1 MEDNNTQIIGIDL
14 GTTNSVMASIDMN
27 GPRIIRNVEGDA
39 VTPSVVGSFK
49 EKVYIGKQAYNR
61 WEHAPSNTI
70 VSVKR
75 LMGRA
80 FVDPQVK
87 KIIDTKRYDYK
98 IVKPSKGTQQSVAV
112 VMNGEE
118 YYPEEISA
126 KILKIMKD
134 NATNKLGKEATHAVI
149 TTPAY
154 FSDKQRYA
162 TKQAGIQAGLTVMGL
177 IDEPTAVALAYG
189 MDKDFEEAKA
199 VLVYDL
205 GGGTFDVSVL
215 MMTSGTYTLLAKE
228 GDMWLGGDD
237 FDKVIVDYVNLV
249 MAKEYGTLVPIN
261 DKKYKV
267 RLKKAAREAKEAL
280 SSCRETNIFVGSAFV
295 DDDGDPVDID
305 VEITRDQFVMLSKEL
320 VARTVA
326 IIGKALEAAMLDK
339 DEDINHVILAGNSSR
354 MPMIQKAVE
363 EMFGTEK
370 VKKDLPFKESVA
382 LGAAIYAARLQGI
395 VCIKC
400 NTVNMLDAKTCRK
413 CGEQLK
419 GNIVKPETG
428 SAKTYGNKN
437 DPEDTTGEID
447 ITPRSYGIQSS
458 GDQYN
463 VFINKGDPV
472 PTPKEDRN
480 TQTFTT
486 QHPRFIA
493 IPVYGG
499 EDKKAA
505 GNNDLQ
511 CEAFAILPRG
521 CTNGTKVNIR
531 LWLNRD
537 NSFEVEAWLQKDGT
551 RLKPVLFRG
560 HGMEKAFEELLE
572 MEKVWE
578 DTKGKVYSQDENKG
592 LEMEEKKEDIYSK
605 IEDEKE
611 EDALKA
617 IRKFK
622 DELRKPTGDP
632 QQPPHFLSYV
642 VEGMV
647 SKYEWS
653 IPSKDIEETRAKIDQ
668 NRNDDIS
675 DKEFEKW
682 FTKQFL
688 MKNPHIMILAN
699 IEMMIMK
706 LEKEDSQK
714 AMEFRNRF
722 NAIIERLKKGSMAAI
737 QELQTLDK
745 NIKDYFDQ
753 IKPKGVVCKKCGTVN
768 KASERYCQNQK
779 CRYDMWLV
787 ENQ

>member
-1 MEDNNTQIIGIDL
+1 MEDNNTQVIGIDL
-14 GTTNSVMASIDMN
+14 GTTNSVMANINMN
-27 GPRIIRNVEGDA
+27 GPRIIRNAEGDA
-39 VTPSVVGSFK
+39 VTPSFVGSFK
-49 EKVYIGKQAYNR
+49 GKVYIGKHAFNR
-61 WEHAPSNTI
+61 WEIARSNTI

-80 FVDPQVK
+80 FVDPQMK
-87 KIIDTKRYDYK
+87 DMFDTKRYDYK
-98 IVKPSKGTQQSVAV
+98 IVKPSKGTKQSVAV

-126 KILKIMKD
+126 MILKKLKD
-134 NATNKLGKEATHAVI
+134 DASNKLGKEVTHAVI

-215 MMTSGTYTLLAKE
+215 IMTSGTYTLLAKE

-237 FDKVIVDYVNLV
+237 FDKVIIDYANEEIK
-249 MAKEYGTLVPIN
+249 KEYGSLVPIN

-280 SSCRETNIFVGSAFV
+280 SSCTETNIFVGCAFV

-305 VEITRDQFVMLSKEL
+305 VEITRDQFEALSKEL

-363 EMFGTEK
+363 TIFGTEK

-395 VCIKC
+395 VCLKC
-400 NTVNMLDAKTCRK
+400 NTVNMMDAKTCRK
-413 CGEQLK
+413 CGDQLE
-419 GNIVKPETG
+419 GIG
-428 SAKTYGNKN
+428 
-437 DPEDTTGEID
+437 EDKD

-499 EDKKAA
+499 EDKKTAS
-505 GNNDLQ
+505 NNSLER
-511 CEAFAILPRG
+511 EAFAILPRG
-521 CTNGTKVNIR
+521 CTIGTKVNIR

-537 NSFEVEAWLQKDGT
+537 NSFEVEAWLQSDGT

-578 DTKGKVYSQDENKG
+578 ETKGKVYSQDEDKG

-605 IEDEKE
+605 IKDKKE

-617 IRKFK
+617 IREFK
-622 DELRKPTGDP
+622 DELRKPIVDP

-653 IPSKDIEETRAKIDQ
+653 IPSKDIEEMRTKIDQ
-668 NRNDDIS
+668 NRSNDIS

-682 FTKQFL
+682 FTNQFL

-699 IEMMIMK
+699 IEMLIMN

-722 NAIIERLKKGSMAAI
+722 NGIIERLKKGNMAAL

>member
-61 WEHAPSNTI
+61 WEYAPSNTI

-87 KIIDTKRYDYK
+87 KIIDTKRYDYN
-98 IVKPSKGTQQSVAV
+98 IVKPSKGTKQSVAV

-154 FSDKQRYA
+154 FSDKQKYA

-237 FDKVIVDYVNLV
+237 FDKVVIDYANQE
-249 MAKEYGTLVPIN
+249 MEKEYGSLVPIN

-280 SSCRETNIFVGSAFV
+280 SSCTETNVYVGSAFV

-305 VEITRDQFVMLSKEL
+305 VELTREQFEILSKEL

-363 EMFGTEK
+363 MIFGTEK

-395 VCIKC
+395 VCLKC
-400 NTVNMLDAKTCRK
+400 NTVNIMDAKTCRK
-413 CGEQLK
+413 CGDQLK
-419 GNIVKPETG
+419 GNIEDKTG
-428 SAKTYGNKN
+428 QKKVTPPIG
-437 DPEDTTGEID
+437 D
-447 ITPRSYGIQSS
+447 IAPMSYGIQSS
-458 GDQYN
+458 GNQYN

-480 TQTFTT
+480 TQTFLT

-499 EDKKAA
+499 EDKEVA
-505 GNNDLQ
+505 GNNESQ

-521 CTNGTKVNIR
+521 CTIGTKVNIR
-531 LWLNRD
+531 LWLNKI
-537 NSFEVEAWLQKDGT
+537 NSFEVEAWLQSDGT

-578 DTKGKVYSQDENKG
+578 ETKGKVYSQDENKG

-605 IEDEKE
+605 IEDKKE

-617 IRKFK
+617 IREFK
-622 DELRKPTGDP
+622 DELKKPIGDP
-632 QQPPHFLSYV
+632 PPPPHLLSYV

-653 IPSKDIEETRAKIDQ
+653 IPSKDIEETHTKIDQ

-682 FTKQFL
+682 FTNQFL
-688 MKNPHIMILAN
+688 MRNPHIMILAN
-699 IEMMIMK
+699 IETLIMR

-722 NAIIERLKKGSMAAI
+722 NVIIERLKKGNMAAI

-745 NIKDYFDQ
+745 NIKSYIDQ
-753 IKPKGVVCKKCGTVN
+753 IKPKGVTCKKCGTVN
-768 KASERYCQNQK
+768 KASERYCQN
-779 CRYDMWLV
+779 CHFDMWLV
-787 ENQ
+787 ENR

>member
-1 MEDNNTQIIGIDL
+1 MEDNNTQIFGIDL

-87 KIIDTKRYDYK
+87 KIIDKKRYDYK
-98 IVKPSKGTQQSVAV
+98 IVKPSKGTKQSVAV

-237 FDKVIVDYVNLV
+237 FDEVIVDYVNLV
-249 MAKEYGTLVPIN
+249 MVKEYGSLVPIN
-261 DKKYKV
+261 DKRYKV
-267 RLKKAAREAKEAL
+267 KLKKAAREAKEAL
-280 SSCRETNIFVGSAFV
+280 SSCTETNVYVGSAFV
-295 DDDGDPVDID
+295 DEDGDAVDID
-305 VEITRDQFVMLSKEL
+305 VELTREQFVMLSKEL

-339 DEDINHVILAGNSSR
+339 DEDIDYVILAGNSSR

-363 EMFGTEK
+363 AMFGTEK

-395 VCIKC
+395 VCLKC
-400 NTVNMLDAKTCRK
+400 NTVNMMDAKTCRK
-413 CGEQLK
+413 CGEQLE
-419 GNIVKPETG
+419 GIG
-428 SAKTYGNKN
+428 
-437 DPEDTTGEID
+437 EDKD

-463 VFINKGDPV
+463 VFINKGDAA
-472 PTPKEDRN
+472 PTDIKHRN

-499 EDKKAA
+499 EDKEAA
-505 GNNDLQ
+505 SNNEIQ
-511 CEAFAILPRG
+511 SEAFAILPRG
-521 CTNGTKVNIR
+521 CTIGTKVNIR
-531 LWLNRD
+531 LWLNND
-537 NSFEVEAWLQKDGT
+537 NGFEVEAWLQSDGT

-578 DTKGKVYSQDENKG
+578 ETKGKVYSQDEDKG

-605 IEDEKE
+605 IKDKKE
-611 EDALKA
+611 VDALKA

-622 DELRKPTGDP
+622 DELRKPIGNP

-653 IPSKDIEETRAKIDQ
+653 IPSKDIEETRTKIDQ
-668 NRNDDIS
+668 NRSNEIS

-682 FTKQFL
+682 FTNQFL
-688 MKNPHIMILAN
+688 MKNPHIMILADM
-699 IEMMIMK
+699 EMLIMN

-722 NAIIERLKKGSMAAI
+722 NGIIERLKKGNMAAL

>member
-1 MEDNNTQIIGIDL
+1 MEDNNIQIIGIDL

-27 GPRIIRNVEGDA
+27 GPRIIRNAEGDA

-49 EKVYIGKQAYNR
+49 EKVYIGRHAYNR
-61 WEHAPSNTI
+61 WEDAASNTI

-98 IVKPSKGTQQSVAV
+98 IVKPSKGTKQSVAV

-126 KILKIMKD
+126 KILKKMKD
-134 NATNKLGKEATHAVI
+134 NATNKLGKDATHAVI

-162 TKQAGIQAGLTVMGL
+162 TKQAGIQAGLTVLGL

-237 FDKVIVDYVNLV
+237 FDKVIIDYVNEQIE
-249 MAKEYGTLVPIN
+249 KEYGSLVPFN

-280 SSCRETNIFVGSAFV
+280 SSCTETNVYVGSAFV
-295 DDDGDPVDID
+295 DEDGDSVEID
-305 VEITRDQFVMLSKEL
+305 VEITRDQFELLSKEL

-363 EMFGTEK
+363 TIFGTEK

-395 VCIKC
+395 VCLKC
-400 NTVNMLDAKTCRK
+400 NTVNMMDAKTCRK
-413 CGEQLK
+413 CGDQLK
-419 GNIVKPETG
+419 GIVVGTKTG
-428 SAKTYGNKN
+428 SPSTPNGNGN
-437 DPEDTTGEID
+437 DPEVTTGDID
-447 ITPRSYGIQSS
+447 ITPMSYGIQSS

-472 PTPKEDRN
+472 PTPIEDRN

-486 QHPRFIA
+486 QHPRFIV

-499 EDKKAA
+499 EDKEAA
-505 GNNDLQ
+505 SNNESQ

-521 CTNGTKVNIR
+521 CTIGTKVNIR
-531 LWLNRD
+531 LWLNRN
-537 NSFEVEAWLQKDGT
+537 NSFEVEAWLQNDGT

-560 HGMEKAFEELLE
+560 HGMEMVFEELLE

-578 DTKGKVYSQDENKG
+578 ETKGKVYSQDETKG
-592 LEMEEKKEDIYSK
+592 LEMEEKKEDIYTNIK
-605 IEDEKE
+605 DKKE
-611 EDALKA
+611 EDALNS

-622 DELRKPTGDP
+622 DELRKPIENP
-632 QQPPHFLSYV
+632 QQPPHFFSYV

-653 IPSKDIEETRAKIDQ
+653 IPSKDIEETRTKIDQ
-668 NRNDDIS
+668 NRSDDLS
-675 DKEFEKW
+675 DKEFKKW
-682 FTKQFL
+682 FTNQFL
-688 MKNPHIMILAN
+688 MKNPHIMILADM
-699 IEMMIMK
+699 EMLIMN

-722 NAIIERLKKGSMAAI
+722 NAIIERLKKGNMAAF

-753 IKPKGVVCKKCGTVN
+753 LKPKGVVCKKCGKVN
-768 KASERYCQNQK
+768 RASARNCRYCQF
-779 CRYDMWLV
+779 DMWLV
-787 ENQ
+787 ENR